1 MNCDPRCFSGLFS
14 PAGPL
19 GFPGCHLGPGPCRT
33 SAPAVTGGMPSRLG
47 PSHWPPDHF
56 RVGAPPSGTVRPPPC
71 SSCSPEILLFLFKPT
86 VSFLWRCG
94 LSVCHLLVGPPT
106 AGPGRWNE
114 THVDFPWQ
122 SRVEGAL
129 FLSPAEPQPEGHG
142 LSCPP
147 LRLPSSAGGRGTA
160 FSGCR
165 RSGGRAVPEHVR
177 L

>member
-1 MNCDPRCFSGLFS
+1 M
-14 PAGPL
+14 
-19 GFPGCHLGPGPCRT
+19 
-33 SAPAVTGGMPSRLG
+33 
-47 PSHWPPDHF
+47 
-56 RVGAPPSGTVRPPPC
+56 GAPPSGTVWPPPC
-71 SSCSPEILLFLFKPT
+71 FSCSPEILLFLFKST

-114 THVDFPWQ
+114 THVDFLWQ

-129 FLSPAEPQPEGHG
+129 FLSPAEPQPEGHR

-165 RSGGRAVPEHVR
+165 RSGGRAVPEHVHLWGVLGVPATPGR
-177 L
+177 DVGCPFAGAEGLLCRSFTGGSHEVTEKNRASICPFELRS